1 MRRCKGKDEG
11 GRMKDES
18 AGDGGSMIFEGRVAI
33 VTGGAS
39 GIGRACALE
48 FARGGASVSVVD
60 VASEDATEETARVL
74 REAGGRDVV
83 AFRTDVADF
92 VEAER
97 VVAETH
103 AQLGGCDILVNAA
116 GVNDDAPVWRMSEA
130 QWERVIDVNLKG
142 AFNYVR
148 AAAIVMRGARA
159 GKIVNVASVEAF
171 RGRFGLSNYA
181 ASKAGL
187 VGFTRA
193 VAADLGRD
201 GINVNCVAPGFT
213 RTQMT
218 ATLPAEVLEE
228 AARSSVFGR
237 IAEPEEIASVIAFL
251 CSDAA
256 RYITGEVVKVDGG
269 QLL

>member
-1 MRRCKGKDEG
+1 
-11 GRMKDES
+11 MKDES
-18 AGDGGSMIFEGRVAI
+18 VAANGHMIFEGRVAI

-39 GIGRACALE
+39 GIGRACAVE
-48 FARGGASVSVVD
+48 YARGGASVAVVD
-60 VASEDATEETARVL
+60 VADEEATRETARL
-74 REAGGRDVV
+74 IREAGAGDVV
-83 AFRTDVADF
+83 AFRADVADF

-97 VVAETH
+97 VIGEIQS
-103 AQLGGCDILVNAA
+103 QLGGCDILVNAA
-116 GVNDDAPVWRMSEA
+116 GVNDDAPVWKMSEA
-130 QWERVIDVNLKG
+130 QWERVMNVNLKG

-148 AAAIVMRGARA
+148 AAAPLMRGARA

-181 ASKAGL
+181 ASKAAL

-193 VAADLGRD
+193 VAADLGRC

-213 RTQMT
+213 RTRMT
-218 ATLPAEVLEE
+218 ESLPSEVLEA

-237 IAEPEEIASVIAFL
+237 IAEPEEIASVVAFL
-251 CSDAA
+251 CTDAA